1 MTFDGNG
8 VPVCHNCGRRITQA
22 FRADHGQSFVLAC
35 EPCGIEDKIPISQLR
50 AEQQGRRERMA
61 A

>member
-8 VPVCHNCGRRITQA
+8 VPICHNCGRRITQA
-22 FRADHGQSFVLAC
+22 FRADHGQSFVLVC
-35 EPCGIEDKIPISQLR
+35 GPCGTEDKVPIEQL
-50 AEQQGRRERMA
+50 AEQPRRERMA

>member
-8 VPVCHNCGRRITQA
+8 VPICRNCGRRITQA
-22 FRADHGQSFVLAC
+22 FRTDHGQSFVLAC
-35 EPCGIEDKIPISQLR
+35 EPCGIEDVVPIAQLR
-50 AEQQGRRERMA
+50 AEQQGRERMA

>member
-8 VPVCHNCGRRITQA
+8 VPICHNCGQRITQA
-22 FRADHGQSFVLAC
+22 HTDHQGQSFVLVC
-35 EPCGIEDKIPISQLR
+35 GPCGIEDRVPIEQLR
-50 AEQQGRRERMA
+50 AERQERLA